1 MGVRIAI
8 CLLFLLSFSLTVV
21 GQNMPFFTHHVI
33 NPYLYNPAFAGYD
46 AHPVLYLTHRQQW
59 LGIEGAP
66 SSANLSFHTP
76 TGNAN
81 PLSIGTDLTHDR
93 LGIFQTS
100 TIRATA
106 AYLVPLSAEK
116 EHYIRFG
123 LSAGIGLDSYDLS
136 GVNSGDDA
144 IFQAAQNSGVY
155 LSGRFGLQYHHS
167 GFNLGLSIPELFA
180 PPSFMDPT
188 NTGGLSQ
195 FDRAIASLNYKFSLG
210 ARVFLEPTLL
220 YHYATQ
226 SEPQAEALA
235 LLRFGNSFWVG
246 GGYQQQAGIASLIGF
261 QTKSFKFGYHYGLG
275 GNELAA
281 NSFGTHEVQLALVL
295 GKKRATMRRKPR
307 LTTKQDSEAI
317 PEAVIEAQRK
327 KEKEEKKAEKK
338 GSEPTPSRKQVQP
351 EPLQPAKSQN
361 TVIPPASTNNENIQT
376 QHQQQIETG
385 TSVTQPSQS
394 SEKKPADLENI
405 TFEEIDNSGN
415 GTVKL
420 GKEKPQEP
428 RFAKAKRKQ
437 SNHPLE
443 METGVYLIAGTFSQR
458 PNAEKLA
465 QQLAAK
471 GYSATVGYNSD
482 KQYYYTSIMESDNA
496 DVIRSRIHQIRK
508 DPQFSKAWILVIE

>member
-1 MGVRIAI
+1 MGVRIAVF
-8 CLLFLLSFSLTVV
+8 LFFLLPISLTVI
-21 GQNMPFFTHHVI
+21 GQRMPFFTHHVTK
-33 NPYLYNPAFAGYD
+33 PYLYNPAFAGYD
-46 AHPVLYLTHRQQW
+46 AHPVLYLTYRQQW

-66 SSANLSFHTP
+66 TSANLSFHTP

-81 PLSIGTDLTHDR
+81 PLSIGADITHDR

-100 TIRATA
+100 AIRATA
-106 AYLVPLSAEK
+106 AYLVPLSTEK

-123 LSAGIGLDSYDLS
+123 LSTGIGLDSYDLS
-136 GVNSGDDA
+136 GVNSSDDA
-144 IFQAAQNSGVY
+144 IFQAAQNAGTY

-167 GFNLGLSIPELFA
+167 GFNLGLSIPELFT
-180 PPSFMDPT
+180 PPSFTDPVG
-188 NTGGLSQ
+188 TGSTGQL
-195 FDRAIASLNYKFSLG
+195 DRAIASLNYKFSLG
-210 ARVFLEPTLL
+210 ARIFLEPTLL

-235 LLRFGNSFWVG
+235 LLRFGNSFWIG

-307 LTTKQDSEAI
+307 LTTKKDSEAI

-327 KEKEEKKAEKK
+327 KDREKKKAEKK
-338 GSEPTPSRKQVQP
+338 GSEPAPSRKQVQP
-351 EPLQPAKSQN
+351 ANNQN
-361 TVIPPASTNNENIQT
+361 TVDPPAATTNEISET
-376 QHQQQIETG
+376 QQQQNSETI
-385 TSVTQPSQS
+385 TSVDQPEQTDQI
-394 SEKKPADLENI
+394 KPADLENI

-420 GKEKPQEP
+420 GAEKPQEP

-465 QQLAAK
+465 RQLAAK

-496 DVIRSRIHQIRK
+496 DAIRSRIHQVRK

>member
-1 MGVRIAI
+1 MGVRIAAF
-8 CLLFLLSFSLTVV
+8 LLLMLSFSSTVV
-21 GQNMPFFTHHVI
+21 GQRMPFFTHHI
-33 NPYLYNPAFAGYD
+33 TNPYLYNPAFAGYD
-46 AHPVLYLTHRQQW
+46 AHPVLYLTYRQQW

-81 PLSIGTDLTHDR
+81 PLSIGADLTHDR

-100 TIRATA
+100 AFRATA

-116 EHYIRFG
+116 EHYVRFG
-123 LSAGIGLDSYDLS
+123 LSAGIGLDGYDLS
-136 GVNSGDDA
+136 SVNSSDDA
-144 IFQAAQNSGVY
+144 IFQAAQNAGAY
-155 LSGRFGLQYHHS
+155 LRGRFGLQYHYS
-167 GFNLGLSIPELFA
+167 GFNLGLSIPELFE
-180 PPSFMDPT
+180 PPSFSDPT
-188 NTGGLSQ
+188 STGGIGQ
-195 FDRAIASLNYKFSLG
+195 FDRAIASLNYKFTLG

-226 SEPQAEALA
+226 LEPQAEALA
-235 LLRFGNSFWVG
+235 LLRIGSSFWVG

-275 GNELAA
+275 GNDLAP

-307 LTTKQDSEAI
+307 LTTKKDSEAI

-327 KEKEEKKAEKK
+327 KEKEKKKADKK
-338 GSEPTPSRKQVQP
+338 RPEPTPSRKQVQP
-351 EPLQPAKSQN
+351 VDNQN
-361 TVIPPASTNNENIQT
+361 TVNPPTSTGTESTKT
-376 QHQQQIETG
+376 QRQQKIETK
-385 TSVTQPSQS
+385 TSVKQPNVASQPNQK
-394 SEKKPADLENI
+394 EPTDLENI
-405 TFEEIDNSGN
+405 TFEEIDNSSS
-415 GTVKL
+415 GTVTL

-443 METGVYLIAGTFSQR
+443 MEEGVYLIAGTFSQR

-465 QQLAAK
+465 RQLSSK
-471 GYSATVGYNSD
+471 GYTASVGYNSD
-482 KQYYYTSIMESDNA
+482 KKYFYTSIMKSDNA
-496 DVIRSRIHQIRK
+496 DNIRSRIHQIRK